1 VCGLREGIGMEILQ
15 LEKRSEEASRLLTA
29 MANRKR
35 LLILCHLVAGEMPVS
50 ELEDRVG
57 LSQSALSQ
65 HLSKLRAWG
74 LVEGDRNGQSVRY
87 RLTSGPARKVIE
99 TLYEVY
105 CEPAPP
111 RSRRAAGQ
119 PSPAAPRSRGP
130 VRPAD

>member
-1 VCGLREGIGMEILQ
+1 MEIVQ

-35 LLILCHLVAGEMPVS
+35 LLILCHLVDGELPVS
-50 ELEDRVG
+50 ELEGRVG

-87 RLTSGPARKVIE
+87 RLTSGPARQVIE
-99 TLYEVY
+99 TLYHVY
-105 CEPAPP
+105 CEPAP
-111 RSRRAAGQ
+111 S
-119 PSPAAPRSRGP
+119 SPARRSAQPLPAAAMPPQARK
-130 VRPAD
+130 RPAG

>member
-1 VCGLREGIGMEILQ
+1 MEIVQ
-15 LEKRSEEASRLLTA
+15 LENRSEEASRLLTA

-35 LLILCHLVAGEMPVS
+35 LLILCHLVNGELPVS
-50 ELEDRVG
+50 ELEGRVG

-99 TLYEVY
+99 TLYNVY

-111 RSRRAAGQ
+111 SRERRSARPSSAAARPPQ
-119 PSPAAPRSRGP
+119 AMK
-130 VRPAD
+130 RPAG

>member
-1 VCGLREGIGMEILQ
+1 MEILQ

-35 LLILCHLVAGEMPVS
+35 LLILCHLVAGELPVA
-50 ELEDRVG
+50 ELEERVG

-74 LVEGDRNGQSVRY
+74 LVEGERNGQSVRY

-99 TLYEVY
+99 TLYGVY
-105 CEPAPP
+105 CKPAP
-111 RSRRAAGQ
+111 SGTA
-119 PSPAAPRSRGP
+119 
-130 VRPAD
+130 RPAGRQAAARQAPGSKRTGD

>member
-1 VCGLREGIGMEILQ
+1 MEILQ

-35 LLILCHLVAGEMPVS
+35 LLILCHLVAGEMPVA
-50 ELEDRVG
+50 ELEQRVG

-74 LVEGDRNGQSVRY
+74 LVEGERNGQSVRY

-99 TLYEVY
+99 TLYDVY
-105 CEPAPP
+105 CEPAPSP
-111 RSRRAAGQ
+111 AERPAGRQASARQAPGSRRTG
-119 PSPAAPRSRGP
+119 
-130 VRPAD
+130 D